1 MKFDI
6 VVNDILKENKEDEV
20 TNSVEY
26 VMKEYGLDLDEVYNM
41 IEEFESDPNFWDY
54 FRSFQDEKQVNSLM
68 KEMAPDLYQKRLKRI
83 QDMINR
89 DAMKGHELE
98 DLYNL

>member
-1 MKFDI
+1 MKFD
-6 VVNDILKENKEDEV
+6 VFVNYILKENTV

-54 FRSFQDEKQVNSLM
+54 FLTFKDEEQVNSLM

-83 QDMINR
+83 QDKINR
-89 DAMKGHELE
+89 DAFKGTELE
-98 DLYNL
+98 DLIDL

>member
-1 MKFDI
+1 MEFDI
-6 VVNDILKENKEDEV
+6 VVNDILKENTV

-54 FRSFQDEKQVNSLM
+54 FLTFKDEEQVNSLM
-68 KEMAPDLYQKRLKRI
+68 KEIAPDLYQKRLKRI
-83 QDMINR
+83 QDKINR
-89 DAMKGHELE
+89 DAFKGTELE
-98 DLYNL
+98 DLIDL